1 MKQELIKHNMTSP
14 VISIADDASL
24 ADAHKLMTDKG
35 IRRLPVVSGNR
46 LTGIVSLSDVLEAKP
61 SDASSLS
68 IWELNYLI
76 ANLCIK
82 DIMSKNPLSVSPND
96 SIIAAAKIMLEKK
109 VGGIPVTDDK
119 KLVGIITESDIFR
132 MVVRE
137 WS

>member
-1 MKQELIKHNMTSP
+1 MKQEFIKDNMTSP

-24 ADAHKLMTDKG
+24 AVAHKLMTDNG
-35 IRRLPVVSGNR
+35 IRRLPVVNGTT
-46 LTGIVSLSDVLEAKP
+46 LQGIVSLSDVLEAKP
-61 SDASSLS
+61 SDATSLS

-76 ANLCIK
+76 VNLSIK
-82 DIMSKNPLSVSPND
+82 DIMSKNPLSLAPND
-96 SIIAAAKIMLEKK
+96 SIVAAAKIMLENKI
-109 VGGIPVTDDK
+109 GGIPVTEDG